1 MKLTVVE
8 GLPYQVGIAA
18 FDELGADFASNY
30 RAEDEYDVESL
41 YDIILQDGRIT
52 DPLVLNIRP
61 NTTEPIIVRGNRRY
75 KVGQKMKVQD
85 AKSFTDIFGQVP
97 VHVYEGLT
105 PIEESELRLDHTGRK
120 SLTKWGIFLAMED
133 HFLKGRSETDI
144 ATSMNPIFKADTSKR
159 PKLLAE
165 AEAETDFQARRQK
178 LKQCWRQRTQ
188 TASYVTIFPQKVRD
202 AYELYL
208 RGKVIVKGTPKI
220 NSTRI
225 GELYSA
231 REKDKVQNHHVPTKT
246 NPGPLFEEV
255 WKGFIKADGSPKPQT
270 ASKKSSKDI
279 EAMHDR
285 CESAI
290 GREAFAMAN
299 NKGGDTF
306 QRLDHA
312 AYLSEVVREGDKALW
327 AKVVKVADT
336 LIQKGKAETDKAK

>member
-18 FDELGADFASNY
+18 FDELAVDFAANY

-61 NTTEPIIVRGNRRY
+61 GTTEATVVRGNRRV

-85 AKSFTDIFGQVP
+85 TQSFTDIFGSVP
-97 VHVYEGLT
+97 VHVYDGLT

-120 SLTKWGIFLAMED
+120 ALTKWGIFLAMED

-144 ATSMNPIFKADTSKR
+144 ATSMNPIFKADSSKR

-165 AEAETDFQARRQK
+165 AEAETDFNARRQK

-188 TASYVTIFPQKVRD
+188 DANYVTMFPEQVRN

-208 RGKVIVKGTPKI
+208 RGKVIPKGIPKI
-220 NSTRI
+220 NSLRI
-225 GELYSA
+225 RELYTA
-231 REKDKVQNHHVPTKT
+231 REKDKKDGHVPTKV
-246 NPGPLFEEV
+246 NPGPSFKETWES
-255 WKGFIKADGSPKPQT
+255 FIKADKAPKVQK
-270 ASKKSSKDI
+270 AAKKSTKDV
-279 EAMHDR
+279 EAMRDR
-285 CESAI
+285 AESAVA
-290 GREAFAMAN
+290 REAFKMAN
-299 NKGGDTF
+299 NEGGDSF
-306 QRLDHA
+306 AQLDHA
-312 AYLSEVVREGDKALW
+312 AYLAEIVRKGDKPLW
-327 AKVVKVADT
+327 AKVAKSAEA
-336 LIQKGKAETDKAK
+336 LIQKGKETDKAV